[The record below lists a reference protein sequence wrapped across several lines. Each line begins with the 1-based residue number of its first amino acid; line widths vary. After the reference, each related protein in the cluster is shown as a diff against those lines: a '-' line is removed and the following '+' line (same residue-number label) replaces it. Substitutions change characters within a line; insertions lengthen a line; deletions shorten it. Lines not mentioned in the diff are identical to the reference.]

1 VIDLRR
7 TTPDPD
13 PEIRP
18 IEPVERPQR
27 RNRLPL
33 FPLPIVLLPGAALP
47 LHIFEPRYRSL
58 VSDCLEGDRRFGLVC
73 HDWDER
79 GPFLS
84 EEGRVGCV
92 AEIVEHESLEDGRSL
107 IVVRG
112 VERFRIVDGVESE
125 SLYFEALVT
134 PYRDVPP
141 PSQEGIVRRR
151 RDSIELFQRVVAS
164 LDDTPEN
171 VPDLEPEL
179 ETSFV
184 LAQTIDIEHGWLQG
198 LLERRREAERL
209 DQLDRVFRAVLR
221 G

>member
-1 VIDLRR
+1 
-7 TTPDPD
+7 
-13 PEIRP
+13 
-18 IEPVERPQR
+18 
-27 RNRLPL
+27 
-33 FPLPIVLLPGAALP
+33 
-47 LHIFEPRYRSL
+47 
-58 VSDCLEGDRRFGLVC
+58 
-73 HDWDER
+73 
-79 GPFLS
+79 
-84 EEGRVGCV
+84 
-92 AEIVEHESLEDGRSL
+92 
-107 IVVRG
+107 
-112 VERFRIVDGVESE
+112 
-125 SLYFEALVT
+125 
-134 PYRDVPP
+134 VP
-141 PSQEGIVRRR
+141 QEGIVRRR